1 MASIIR
7 LVVTARNNTAAG
19 FRAVRNSVRRL
30 GDDMNRGFRT
40 MGGDASRAFGDA
52 MRGGI
57 GNGITTAF
65 RNPALATI
73 VTVTAIALATL
84 FATAFAGAVAI
95 GWGGLFVGMGIAF
108 ALQNKK
114 IRARWGETLK
124 DMGTKYKA
132 MSRPME
138 QVVEHARKKFKD
150 LGDSFAGHFG
160 NAMASAAPHVNKFMD
175 SISSGIKK
183 MGKKSFHP
191 MMVAFEQL
199 LDQFGPKFEQF
210 MDELGQAFAA
220 LAGAIIANKDAVA
233 FALYAVLSIIT
244 LIINAVA
251 ISVATFGFL
260 YDIVTNVAGA
270 IKEAWTWSLRMMKVA
285 WHFTTVGLDI
295 AIAWIQRAWNW
306 TKRLV
311 GKTINFYQ
319 NGLQAVVAWVS
330 RAWGWV
336 KRLIGKTI
344 NFYQRG
350 LQGIVSWINRAIA
363 SVRRLV
369 GKTIRFAQRGLQT
382 IVSWAQ
388 KAVSWINRI
397 KSKTIHIGASVS
409 GWIKKLFAK
418 GGVVGMYKGGVR
430 GLGGGGRVGAAATGG
445 VRNNMTMVGEHGPE
459 LVDLPVGS
467 RVKSN
472 PDTKRMMGKS
482 GGGGGGGIIE
492 IKSSGSRVDDM
503 LIEILREAVRVRGG
517 NVQLVIGG
525 RRIA

>member
-7 LVVTARNNTAAG
+7 LVVTARNSTAAG

-30 GDDMNRGFRT
+30 GDDMNRGFRR

-57 GNGITTAF
+57 GNGLAAAF
-65 RNPALATI
+65 KNPVLGTI
-73 VTVTAIALATL
+73 VVSAAVLLASF

-114 IRARWGETLK
+114 LRAAWGKTVK
-124 DMGTKYKA
+124 DMGSKFKEA
-132 MSRPME
+132 SKPME
-138 QVVEHARKKFKD
+138 AVVEHARVKFEE
-150 LGDSFAGHFG
+150 LGNAFAPHFA

-175 SISSGIKK
+175 NISSGIKS
-183 MGKKSFHP
+183 MGKTSFAP
-191 MMVAFEQL
+191 MMTAFEQL
-199 LDQFGPKFEQF
+199 IDQFGPKFKQF
-210 MDELGQAFAA
+210 MTELGNAFLV

-244 LIINAVA
+244 GIINTVAMAV
-251 ISVATFGFL
+251 VTFGFL
-260 YDIVTNVAGA
+260 YDAITNTAGA
-270 IKEAWTWSLRMMKVA
+270 IREAFIWSMRMANVV
-285 WHFTTVGLDI
+285 WHFMQVGLDVVVG
-295 AIAWIQRAWNW
+295 WIKQAWNW
-306 TKRLV
+306 SARLV
-311 GKTINFYQ
+311 GKVIHFFQT
-319 NGLQAVVAWVS
+319 GLQSISSWLQRVWN
-330 RAWGWV
+330 WI
-336 KRLIGKTI
+336 KRTVGKTI
-344 NFYQRG
+344 HFFQSG
-350 LQGIVSWINRAIA
+350 LQGIRSWIQRVQQGVN
-363 SVRRLV
+363 RLV

-388 KAVSWINRI
+388 RAVNWINRI

-418 GGVVGMYKGGVR
+418 GGVVGMAKGGVR
-430 GLGGGGRVGAAATGG
+430 GLGGSGIGAAATGG

-472 PDTKRMMGKS
+472 PDTRRMMGKS

-503 LIEILREAVRVRGG
+503 LVEILREAVRVRGG